1 MMLLKESKELYIKVE
16 EKTNLELSFDQ
27 NSQGLLSLYISGS
40 GLLNISIDA
49 LHNSNWKVLSINE
62 SDETLNIVE
71 NVKLHQGAVLHCNYG
86 EMSDGNHKKVS
97 VYNFVGAHSE
107 LYLKAAIMSFNNLK
121 WKITAYHEARDTYAS
136 LDSNSI
142 ILDDGHLNLE
152 VVGQIIKGMG
162 GSKTHQMSRILNL
175 GEQSQCV
182 VFPKLLIDENDV
194 EASHAASVG
203 QPNEDHIYYLQ
214 TRGLNRTQA
223 LRLIIQGYLT
233 PIIAEIEDEKIKET
247 LTKEI
252 ERKVALYV

>member
-1 MMLLKESKELYIKVE
+1 MQLKESKELIIDVDRQTE
-16 EKTNLELSFDQ
+16 LELSFEAR
-27 NSQGLLSLYISGS
+27 SQGVLSLYIKGS
-40 GLLNISIDA
+40 GNLNLTINA
-49 LHNSNWKVLSINE
+49 LNDSDWKVLSINE
-62 SDETLNIVE
+62 SNESLLVKETVT
-71 NVKLHQGAVLHCNYG
+71 LHQGAVLHCHYG
-86 EMSDGNHKKVS
+86 EMSDGNHKKES
-97 VYNFVGAHSE
+97 MYHFIGAHSS
-107 LYLKAAIMSFNNLK
+107 LYLKAAIMSFNHLK
-121 WKITAYHEARDTYAS
+121 WKMTAYHDAKDTFAT

-142 ILDDGHLNLE
+142 VLDQGHLNLE
-152 VVGQIIKGMG
+152 VVGQIVKGMG

-175 GEQSQCV
+175 GEKSQCI

-214 TRGLNRTQA
+214 SRGLSRTQA

-233 PIIAEIEDEKIKET
+233 PIIAEVEDEEIKET

>member
-1 MMLLKESKELYIKVE
+1 MLLKESKELIINVDK
-16 EKTNLELSFDQ
+16 KTELELSFEAH
-27 NSQGLLSLYISGS
+27 SQGVLSLYIKGS
-40 GLLNISIDA
+40 GNLILTINA
-49 LHNSNWKVLSINE
+49 MNNSDWKVLSINE
-62 SDETLNIVE
+62 SDETLVIKE
-71 NVKLHQGAVLHCNYG
+71 TLYLHQGSVLHCHYG
-86 EMSDGNHKKVS
+86 EMSDGNHQKES
-97 VYNFVGAHSE
+97 FYNFVGAHSS

-121 WKITAYHEARDTYAS
+121 WKMTAYHDARDTFAT

-142 ILDDGHLNLE
+142 ILDEGHLNLE

-175 GEQSQCV
+175 GEKSQCI

-214 TRGLNRTQA
+214 SRGLSRTQA

-233 PIIAEIEDEKIKET
+233 PIIAEIEDKEIKET